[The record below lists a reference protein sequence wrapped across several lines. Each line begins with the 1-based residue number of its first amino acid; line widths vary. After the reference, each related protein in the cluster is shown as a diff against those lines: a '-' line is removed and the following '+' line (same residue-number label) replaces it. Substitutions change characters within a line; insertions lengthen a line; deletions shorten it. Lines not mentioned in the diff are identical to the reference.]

1 MNYQRPNPRWRL
13 QFLALLFLA
22 GMAAL
27 LGKLWYVQVA
37 HGPEWTK
44 QIRGSSEATVRI
56 PSVRGEIRDR
66 NGVTLVAN
74 RASYAV
80 DFYLP
85 ELVTGYKKQY
95 GQPPTLDYRARDS
108 EGMLHDRKV
117 EDIVQIV
124 DKTIIPRLEELKV
137 AEPYNSERLR
147 THYRN
152 NTLVP
157 FTYREDLDFAT
168 FSKFAEKDLGL
179 PGVQVNVRPH
189 VAEWVA

>member
-1 MNYQRPNPRWRL
+1 
-13 QFLALLFLA
+13 
-22 GMAAL
+22 
-27 LGKLWYVQVA
+27 
-37 HGPEWTK
+37 
-44 QIRGSSEATVRI
+44 
-56 PSVRGEIRDR
+56 
-66 NGVTLVAN
+66 
-74 RASYAV
+74 
-80 DFYLP
+80 
-85 ELVTGYKKQY
+85 
-95 GQPPTLDYRARDS
+95 
-108 EGMLHDRKV
+108 MLHDRKV

-179 PGVQVNVRPH
+179 PGVQVNVRPVRKYVYNAMAGQLLGDVGATKDIKKLPDIRDFYFYETDGH
-189 VAEWVA
+189 GRIHIQ